1 MDNQQP
7 HGLLLEPLQFTLE
20 EYLNKTH
27 MALRN
32 YTSQHKCMHDA
43 CNFHVSNLE
52 CFEKYGQSTFQE
64 LEETLFKISRIC
76 RWEEH

>member
-1 MDNQQP
+1 M
-7 HGLLLEPLQFTLE
+7 T
-20 EYLNKTH
+20 
-27 MALRN
+27 LRN

-52 CFEKYGQSTFQE
+52 CFEKYGQATFQE
-64 LEETLFKISRIC
+64 LEETLSKISRIC